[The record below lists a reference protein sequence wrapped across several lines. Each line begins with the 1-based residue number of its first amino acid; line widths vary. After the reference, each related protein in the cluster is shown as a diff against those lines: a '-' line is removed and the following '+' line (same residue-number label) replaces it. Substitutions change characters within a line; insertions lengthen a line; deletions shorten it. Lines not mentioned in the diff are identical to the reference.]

1 MSTSAQNQSIENVSI
16 PDVLNAGIPAII
28 QNIRAAQRRV
38 SCDDLTARFF
48 DNAIQSAE
56 MLHAQLIDVYNAEA
70 DSHNS
75 LVDAAENMQLDLGL
89 KGKEIEELQLQIEH
103 LKRQQQDAIDDATHD
118 ANQRADNAER
128 ISIELETKLNEM
140 TAMVELRNSQISTLK
155 SQYKEIMKLD
165 PFNLEK
171 RYNKAKSE
179 RQELRKQ
186 VAPTLTNSSKKLLKM
201 QARRAWHLLIKKQ
214 RLPRWLMRMPNLR
227 RSRRKC
233 MALLSAVSLQA
244 NFIRR

>member
-48 DNAIQSAE
+48 DNAVQSAE

-140 TAMVELRNSQISTLK
+140 TAMVVLRNSQISTLK

-165 PFNLEK
+165 PFNLENAITK
-171 RYNKAKSE
+171 PKASD
-179 RQELRKQ
+179 RNCVSRLS
-186 VAPTLTNSSKKLLKM
+186 TLTNSSKRLLKM

-214 RLPRWLMRMPNLR
+214 RLPSWLMKTPNLR

-244 NFIRR
+244 NSIRR

>member
-48 DNAIQSAE
+48 DNAVQSAE

-118 ANQRADNAER
+118 ANQRASSRASWLMGSHR
-128 ISIELETKLNEM
+128 
-140 TAMVELRNSQISTLK
+140 LK
-155 SQYKEIMKLD
+155 SSITSVLIS
-165 PFNLEK
+165 FL
-171 RYNKAKSE
+171 SW
-179 RQELRKQ
+179 
-186 VAPTLTNSSKKLLKM
+186 T
-201 QARRAWHLLIKKQ
+201 LLISSAAT
-214 RLPRWLMRMPNLR
+214 WAMPLISGSTNG
-227 RSRRKC
+227 
-233 MALLSAVSLQA
+233 
-244 NFIRR
+244 

>member
-1 MSTSAQNQSIENVSI
+1 MSTSAQNQSIENVCI

-48 DNAIQSAE
+48 DNAVQSAE

-89 KGKEIEELQLQIEH
+89 KGKEIEELQLEIEH

-171 RYNKAKSE
+171 RYNK
-179 RQELRKQ
+179 
-186 VAPTLTNSSKKLLKM
+186 
-201 QARRAWHLLIKKQ
+201 
-214 RLPRWLMRMPNLR
+214 
-227 RSRRKC
+227 
-233 MALLSAVSLQA
+233 
-244 NFIRR
+244 

>member
-1 MSTSAQNQSIENVSI
+1 
-16 PDVLNAGIPAII
+16 
-28 QNIRAAQRRV
+28 
-38 SCDDLTARFF
+38 
-48 DNAIQSAE
+48 

-186 VAPTLTNSSKKLLKM
+186 VADLNQQLKKTIKDASEARVAFANKKAEVTALVNENAKFATLKKEMYGITERRFPASKLHPTLGQISFFPRLLAYGISSPKEFNNERPYEI
-201 QARRAWHLLIKKQ
+201 APVRGLIVC
-214 RLPRWLMRMPNLR
+214 W
-227 RSRRKC
+227 
-233 MALLSAVSLQA
+233 
-244 NFIRR
+244 

>member
-48 DNAIQSAE
+48 DNAVQSAE

-140 TAMVELRNSQISTLK
+140 TAIIGRRRTVGWRCINDCSLITRLESALSQVT
-155 SQYKEIMKLD
+155 
-165 PFNLEK
+165 
-171 RYNKAKSE
+171 
-179 RQELRKQ
+179 
-186 VAPTLTNSSKKLLKM
+186 
-201 QARRAWHLLIKKQ
+201 RRALDKIA
-214 RLPRWLMRMPNLR
+214 LMYCYFFN
-227 RSRRKC
+227 
-233 MALLSAVSLQA
+233 
-244 NFIRR
+244 

>member
-1 MSTSAQNQSIENVSI
+1 
-16 PDVLNAGIPAII
+16 
-28 QNIRAAQRRV
+28 
-38 SCDDLTARFF
+38 
-48 DNAIQSAE
+48 

-186 VAPTLTNSSKKLLKM
+186 SPTLTNSSKKLLKM
-201 QARRAWHLLIKKQ
+201 QAKRAWHLLIKKQ

>member
-48 DNAIQSAE
+48 DNAVQSAE

-155 SQYKEIMKLD
+155 SQYKEIMNLILLTLRNAITKL
-165 PFNLEK
+165 
-171 RYNKAKSE
+171 KASD
-179 RQELRKQ
+179 RNCVSRS
-186 VAPTLTNSSKKLLKM
+186 PTLTNSSKKLLKM
-201 QARRAWHLLIKKQ
+201 QAKRAWHLLIKKQ

>member
-48 DNAIQSAE
+48 DNAVQSAE

-103 LKRQQQDAIDDATHD
+103 LKGFV
-118 ANQRADNAER
+118 NG
-128 ISIELETKLNEM
+128 
-140 TAMVELRNSQISTLK
+140 MVAS
-155 SQYKEIMKLD
+155 
-165 PFNLEK
+165 
-171 RYNKAKSE
+171 
-179 RQELRKQ
+179 
-186 VAPTLTNSSKKLLKM
+186 
-201 QARRAWHLLIKKQ
+201 HLLCHSGTIN
-214 RLPRWLMRMPNLR
+214 RHSLNG
-227 RSRRKC
+227 
-233 MALLSAVSLQA
+233 ALLS
-244 NFIRR
+244 

>member
-1 MSTSAQNQSIENVSI
+1 M
-16 PDVLNAGIPAII
+16 
-28 QNIRAAQRRV
+28 
-38 SCDDLTARFF
+38 
-48 DNAIQSAE
+48 
-56 MLHAQLIDVYNAEA
+56 
-70 DSHNS
+70 
-75 LVDAAENMQLDLGL
+75 
-89 KGKEIEELQLQIEH
+89 
-103 LKRQQQDAIDDATHD
+103 KRQQQDAIDDATHD

-186 VAPTLTNSSKKLLKM
+186 VADLNQQLKKLLKM
-201 QARRAWHLLIKKQ
+201 QARRAWHLLIK
-214 RLPRWLMRMPNLR
+214 
-227 RSRRKC
+227 SRGYR
-233 MALLSAVSLQA
+233 AG
-244 NFIRR
+244 

>member
-48 DNAIQSAE
+48 DNAVQSAE

-128 ISIELETKLNEM
+128 I
-140 TAMVELRNSQISTLK
+140 RG
-155 SQYKEIMKLD
+155 
-165 PFNLEK
+165 
-171 RYNKAKSE
+171 
-179 RQELRKQ
+179 
-186 VAPTLTNSSKKLLKM
+186 
-201 QARRAWHLLIKKQ
+201 ARRIRKKSYAKVFRASVRAETS
-214 RLPRWLMRMPNLR
+214 RLPVCGSAAR
-227 RSRRKC
+227 RNRR
-233 MALLSAVSLQA
+233 LG
-244 NFIRR
+244 

>member
-16 PDVLNAGIPAII
+16 PDVLNAGIPTII
-28 QNIRAAQRRV
+28 QNIRPRNAALVVMTSQHV
-38 SCDDLTARFF
+38 F
-48 DNAIQSAE
+48 DNAVQSAE

-75 LVDAAENMQLDLGL
+75 TVDAAENMQLDLGL

-186 VAPTLTNSSKKLLKM
+186 VADLNQQLK
-201 QARRAWHLLIKKQ
+201 
-214 RLPRWLMRMPNLR
+214 NY
-227 RSRRKC
+227 
-233 MALLSAVSLQA
+233 
-244 NFIRR
+244 